1 LLTDFPSVDP
11 EEDDGRLAAHH
22 EWWGLP
28 QRSEAGNAVA
38 INQSHSRFS
47 STITELIF
55 VPDSIGDGVYMLNFQ
70 VPNLRTDA
78 VPSRP
83 VIYKWNAMAH
93 TISNT

>member
-1 LLTDFPSVDP
+1 VDP

-22 EWWGLP
+22 EWWGLS
-28 QRSEAGNAVA
+28 QRSEAGNTLTVS
-38 INQSHSRFS
+38 QDHSRFS

-55 VPDSIGDGVYMLNFQ
+55 VPDLVEDGIYMLNFQ

-83 VIYKWNAMAH
+83 VIYKWNALVH
-93 TISNT
+93 TISNAKIS